1 MGAGAVNG
9 IGVRACAVEAP
20 RYNGEH
26 EDTERM
32 TIQVGDRAPDVT
44 FGRSDGDEV
53 SLDELWRDGPV
64 VVAFLRH
71 FG

>member
-1 MGAGAVNG
+1 
-9 IGVRACAVEAP
+9 
-20 RYNGEH
+20 
-26 EDTERM
+26 M
-32 TIQVGDRAPDVT
+32 TIQIGDRAPNVT

-53 SLDELWRDGPV
+53 SLDELGRDGPV